1 MRKSGYVLEVNNQ
14 YPENLHNFQNEL
26 PFLQERMKIEK
37 TEKIVANLHDKNE
50 YVIHLINLKQALNQG
65 LVLKKTHRTIKF
77 NKKVWLKSCIE
88 MKTELRKKQNMILKK
103 LLFKLTNKN
112 HLMLQAVD

>member
-26 PFLQERMKIEK
+26 PFLQERMKIE
-37 TEKIVANLHDKNE
+37 
-50 YVIHLINLKQALNQG
+50 YVIHLINLKQALKQG